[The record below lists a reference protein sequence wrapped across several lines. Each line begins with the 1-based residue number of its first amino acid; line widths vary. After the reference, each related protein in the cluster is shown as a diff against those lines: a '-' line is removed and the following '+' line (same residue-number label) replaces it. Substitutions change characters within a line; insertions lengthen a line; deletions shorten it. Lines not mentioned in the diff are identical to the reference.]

1 MEIEMSTNVDGILF
15 DSQLMISNENDE
27 TKIVSFDDVLILGLK
42 ACGFSEEQAK
52 LIAADYIKLN
62 QLKQSVASSDSYIAL
77 RMREYSGLFE
87 FVSPGNDVSLF
98 IQAVLSMDDKK
109 EHAAAILLFDI

>member
-1 MEIEMSTNVDGILF
+1 MKNVDGILF

-42 ACGFSEEQAK
+42 ACGINEEQAK
-52 LIAADYIKLN
+52 LIADDYMKLKKFK
-62 QLKQSVASSDSYIAL
+62 LSVAISDSYIAL

-98 IQAVLSMDDKK
+98 IEAVLSMDDKK
-109 EHAAAILLFDI
+109 EHAAAKLLFNI